1 MTDVVRGTGVVAG
14 VVKAPVVWKRP
25 NLTPPAPLYALAAD
39 HREAA
44 AEELMQAVQSVSAGY
59 EERARRAD
67 GAAAKVLTATAQL
80 ASDRGWVRPALKAIA
95 AGVPAST
102 AAINA
107 IESIAATFRRLGGV
121 MAERVSDLG
130 DIRDRVVSRLSGQ
143 PEPGVPTPERPSI
156 LLADDLSPAD
166 TADLDLDLIIA
177 IATRLGGPTS
187 HTAIIARQRGL
198 PCVVGV
204 TDLESI
210 ADGDV
215 VLLDGAAG
223 TLSRRLSELDAD
235 ALVAADLRR
244 RAVID
249 GWTGPAAT
257 ADGTAVQL
265 LANVAD
271 GAAARAAATGPVS
284 GVGLY
289 RTELGFLNSLTEP
302 PVAQQADTY
311 AQVLNAFPGRKVV
324 LRTLDAGTD
333 KPVPFASLPHEPNPA
348 LGIRG
353 HRLAMSQPG
362 LVRRQLDAIA
372 LAARGREPRPWVMAP
387 MIATVDE
394 ARGFARECRQRD
406 LVAGIMVEVPAVA
419 LLAEEILREVDFVSI
434 GTNDL
439 AQYVMAADRL
449 APELAHLTNPWQPGV
464 LRLVKMTADAGQRVG
479 KPVGVCG
486 EAAADPALA
495 CVLVGMGITSLSMAA
510 AAVPGVGVQLAKVS
524 VEKCRRAAEAVLKA
538 PTATDA
544 RSAAVGELQ
553 LV

>member
-25 NLTPPAPLYALAAD
+25 HLAPPTPLYALPSD
-39 HREAA
+39 HREAE
-44 AEELMQAVQSVSAGY
+44 AEEFMQAVQTVAAGY
-59 EERARRAD
+59 EERARRAK
-67 GAAAKVLTATAQL
+67 GAAAKVLMATAQL

-95 AGVPAST
+95 DGVPAAT

-130 DIRDRVVSRLSGQ
+130 DIRDRVVSRLSGE
-143 PEPGVPTPERPSI
+143 PEPGVPMPEQPSI

-177 IATRLGGPTS
+177 IATKLGGPTS

-204 TDLESI
+204 PDLQTI
-210 ADGDV
+210 GDGDV

-223 TLSRRLSELDAD
+223 TLTRRLSEVDAD
-235 ALVAADLRR
+235 ALVQADARR
-244 RAVID
+244 RAAID
-249 GWTGPAAT
+249 GWAGPGVT
-257 ADGTAVQL
+257 ADGKAVQL

-271 GAAARAAATGPVS
+271 GAAARAAAVGPVE

-302 PVAQQADTY
+302 TIDHQADTY
-311 AQVLNAFPGRKVV
+311 AEVLDAFPGRKVV
-324 LRTLDAGTD
+324 VRTLDAGTD
-333 KPVPFASLPHEPNPA
+333 KPVPFASLADEPNPA

-353 HRLAMSQPG
+353 QRLAITRPG
-362 LVRRQLDAIA
+362 LIRRQLDAIA
-372 LAARGREPRPWVMAP
+372 MAAMGRDPRPWVMAP
-387 MIATVDE
+387 MISTVDE
-394 ARGFARECRQRD
+394 AARFAEECRARD
-406 LVAGIMVEVPAVA
+406 LFAGVMVEVPAVA
-419 LLAEEILREVDFVSI
+419 LLAEEFLKVVDFVSI

-439 AQYVMAADRL
+439 TQYVMAADRL
-449 APELAHLTNPWQPGV
+449 APDLAHLTTPWQPGL
-464 LRLVKMTADAGQRVG
+464 LRLVKMTADAGLKLG

-486 EAAADPALA
+486 EAAADPAMA

-510 AAVPGVGVQLAKVS
+510 AALPAVGVQLSKITT
-524 VEKCRRAAEAVLKA
+524 ERCRRAAEAALTAA
-538 PTATDA
+538 PATDA
-544 RSAAVGELQ
+544 RSAAVAEL
-553 LV
+553 